1 MNFQVSNYWNQNLDT
16 MKKIIQAVFAIT
28 LIVGMSSCSNAQN
41 SRQMTEI
48 TTVELTS
55 FKLIEGADEAKFIEA
70 ANQMQS
76 TFLNEQEGFVK
87 RTLVK
92 GENGWTDIVY
102 WKSPQAMQNAM
113 KKAEAS
119 PEVAPFMQMINF
131 EFVNMNLSEIKM
143 NTN

>member
-1 MNFQVSNYWNQNLDT
+1 MKQIFQT
-16 MKKIIQAVFAIT
+16 AFIIT
-28 LIVGMSSCSNAQN
+28 LIIGTSSFSNAQN
-41 SRQMTEI
+41 SSQMTET

-92 GENGWTDIVY
+92 GKNEWTDIVY
-102 WKSPQAMQNAM
+102 WESAQSMENAM
-113 KKAEAS
+113 KKAESS

-131 EFVNMNLSEIKM
+131 ESVKMNLSEIKM